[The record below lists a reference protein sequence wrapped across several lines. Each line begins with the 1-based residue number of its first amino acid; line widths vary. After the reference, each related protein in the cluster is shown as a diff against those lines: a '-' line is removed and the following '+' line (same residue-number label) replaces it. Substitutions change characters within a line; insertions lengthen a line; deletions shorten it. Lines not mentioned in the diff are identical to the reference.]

1 MATFTLRKHQHIEFG
16 SVDLDSSSNLASKTR
31 QTYTATK
38 TVPAGSTV
46 HITGVSVRL
55 GHLIYIDTA
64 QPKVT
69 VSGTTATF

>member
-1 MATFTLRKHQHIEFG
+1 MASFTLRKHQHIEYG
-16 SVDLDSSSNLASKTR
+16 NVDLNSSSNLASKAR

-46 HITGVSVRL
+46 SITGVSVRN

-64 QPKVT
+64 QP
-69 VSGTTATF
+69 